1 MNSVLKNKK
10 ERNELYARKRFCPGS
25 QCFANRLTKSSSAF
39 PTLLLCRQIPKEKEK
54 QREREREEATSG
66 GLILPVSALRVKGRI
81 CLREISLNHVPSLFL
96 VLLILHVSGHAWRRD
111 GSVWPDGYSNSAVWF
126 EAPSFILCSLT
137 VLT

>member
-1 MNSVLKNKK
+1 MSYMQENVFARESMLCKSTDKKQLSLSDATALSSDSKRKK
-10 ERNELYARKRFCPGS
+10 ER
-25 QCFANRLTKSSSAF
+25 
-39 PTLLLCRQIPKEKEK
+39 
-54 QREREREEATSG
+54 EREEEATSG